1 MQERLIQKYQRWNHI
16 ESIQKQAP
24 AGICSMKKNIG
35 DLVVTKDKLGKTS
48 KPICLT
54 KENYLK
60 TNQMLARRDGNFC
73 VERVIV
79 KDSL

>member
-1 MQERLIQKYQRWNHI
+1 
-16 ESIQKQAP
+16 
-24 AGICSMKKNIG
+24 MKKSIG

-48 KPICLT
+48 KPTCLT
-54 KENYLK
+54 KKNYLT
-60 TNQMLARRDGNFC
+60 TNQVLARRDGNFC

>member
-1 MQERLIQKYQRWNHI
+1 
-16 ESIQKQAP
+16 
-24 AGICSMKKNIG
+24 MKKNIG

-60 TNQMLARRDGNFC
+60 TIQMLARRDGNFC
-73 VERVIV
+73 VERLIV